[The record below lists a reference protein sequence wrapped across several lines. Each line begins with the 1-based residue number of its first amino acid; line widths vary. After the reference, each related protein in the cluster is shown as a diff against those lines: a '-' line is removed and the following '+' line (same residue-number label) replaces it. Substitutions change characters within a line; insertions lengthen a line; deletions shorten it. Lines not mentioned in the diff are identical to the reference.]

1 MAFLEMVQHKEHAE
15 LDSFVN
21 PMEHVNW
28 DATLMED
35 LETELR
41 EVVVMTDNYVK
52 QMEHALQVCI
62 ISISVQYYTQ

>member
-1 MAFLEMVQHKEHAE
+1 MVQHKEHAA
-15 LDSFVN
+15 LDIFVK

-52 QMEHALQVCI
+52 QMEHAQQVI
-62 ISISVQYYTQ
+62 IYRNN